1 MLYTAKLGLNTRDTN
16 TLSPMILL
24 RGIVDQNDTE
34 FRDHCWIPLKGAIT
48 KVVPTTNRV
57 EYIIQF
63 EADKKKKK
71 KNRTLDNIK
80 NIRIIAKGRK

>member
-24 RGIVDQNDTE
+24 RGIVDQNATE

-63 EADKKKKK
+63 EADEKEYY
-71 KNRTLDNIK
+71 KNRTLNNIK

>member
-1 MLYTAKLGLNTRDTN
+1 
-16 TLSPMILL
+16 MISSLQ
-24 RGIVDQNDTE
+24 DMQ
-34 FRDHCWIPLKGAIT
+34 HIT

-63 EADKKKKK
+63 EADEKEYY

-80 NIRIIAKGRK
+80 NIKIIAKGRK

>member
-1 MLYTAKLGLNTRDTN
+1 MIYTAKLGLNTRDTN

-63 EADKKKKK
+63 EADEKEYY

>member
-48 KVVPTTNRV
+48 KVVHTTNRV

-63 EADKKKKK
+63 EADEKEYY

>member
-34 FRDHCWIPLKGAIT
+34 FRDHCWVPLKGAIT

-63 EADKKKKK
+63 EADEKEYYKI
-71 KNRTLDNIK
+71 RTIDNIK
-80 NIRIIAKGRK
+80 NIRIIDKGRK